1 MRTDIIAT
9 ALILVGSNLL
19 YRHRMI
25 LCGSLCV
32 WMAVLG
38 SVVGGEGLDLDRA
51 VIVGSAALIL
61 ERSQNRAGDLK
72 REVAHIAMYRN
83 RHQLISMSFSKTT
96 KAD

>member
-9 ALILVGSNLL
+9 ALILVSINLL
-19 YRHRMI
+19 YRHRMK

-38 SVVGGEGLDLDRA
+38 PVVGGEGLDLDRA

-61 ERSQNRAGDLK
+61 ERSHNHVGSSLHNTLSSETFLLGKHVLLK
-72 REVAHIAMYRN
+72 YY
-83 RHQLISMSFSKTT
+83 QS
-96 KAD
+96 